1 MGMVR
6 EVLSAEAALPPA
18 SIGFPD
24 AVAALKRAKPDVVI
38 IAYGSATDAAIG
50 LASALAREMPTLVTV
65 ALAPKSSADAVLG
78 AMRAGFKEFVVLP
91 EDAPRLRK
99 AVKDSM
105 TAGDEDSVDTDKGK
119 VIAFAGSKGGVGNTT
134 LAANVAAEL
143 AGIAKVMLIDLDL
156 STGDVG
162 SMLDVTGKESI
173 AEVIARID
181 RLDERNISSGA
192 AIHRTRVHALTTPD
206 DPTSMEHPS
215 ADAIVKLIDTASRA
229 YQFVILDCGTY
240 FDEAVGV
247 ALNVADVVALVT
259 TPDVIAVRDAF
270 RRVKA
275 WQLLG
280 LDKSRVRLVVN
291 RWSRSSFLQLKD
303 IEQNLGITVA
313 ATVADEPRTVE
324 TALNE
329 GKLIRDVNKK
339 SDVVRDLTILMT
351 VLTDDTPQP
360 SPTDKTPK
368 AGGGGGFFSNL
379 FNRG

>member
-6 EVLSAEAALPPA
+6 EVLAAEAALPPA

-24 AVAALKRAKPDVVI
+24 AAGALRRAKPDVVI
-38 IAYGSATDAAIG
+38 IAYGSAPEAATA
-50 LASALAREMPTLVTV
+50 LAATLAREMPALVTV
-65 ALAPKSSADAVLG
+65 ALAPKPSADAVLG

-91 EDAPRLRK
+91 EDAQRLRK
-99 AVKDSM
+99 AVKESRSEDD
-105 TAGDEDSVDTDKGK
+105 TADIDADKGK

-143 AGIAKVMLIDLDL
+143 AGIAKVLLIDLDL

-162 SMLDVTGKESI
+162 SLLDITGKESI
-173 AEVIARID
+173 ADVLARID
-181 RLDERNISSGA
+181 RLDERNITSGV

-206 DPTSMEHPS
+206 DPTSMEHPT

-247 ALNVADVVALVT
+247 ALNVSDVVALVT

-291 RWSRSSFLQLKD
+291 RWSRASFLQLKD
-303 IEQNLGITVA
+303 IEQNLGVTVA
-313 ATVADEPRTVE
+313 ATVTDEPRTVE

-339 SDVVRDLTILMT
+339 SDVVRDLSILMT
-351 VLTDDTPQP
+351 VLTDDAPQP
-360 SPTDKTPK
+360 LAADKAAKP
-368 AGGGGGFFSNL
+368 AGGGGFFSNL